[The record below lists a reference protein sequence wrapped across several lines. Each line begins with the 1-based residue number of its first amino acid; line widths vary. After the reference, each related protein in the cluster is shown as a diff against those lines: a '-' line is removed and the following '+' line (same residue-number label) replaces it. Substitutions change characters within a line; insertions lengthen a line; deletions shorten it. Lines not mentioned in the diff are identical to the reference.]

1 RKREKGEVI
10 KLTKPEPFD
19 RDPRKID
26 KFFSELSTYFGYFPH
41 TLRDDEDRV
50 IFAGSRL
57 TEDAETWFR
66 PIMQNYEEGKI
77 DLKKLKT

>member
-19 RDPRKID
+19 GDLRKMD
-26 KFFSELSTYFGYFPH
+26 KFFLELLTYFGYFPC
-41 TLRDDEDRV
+41 TLKDDEDRV

-57 TEDAETWFR
+57 AGDAETWFR
-66 PIMQNYEEGKI
+66 PII
-77 DLKKLKT
+77 